1 MFKNHIKIAWRSI
14 KKDKLFTTI
23 KIGGFAVGIAACLLI
38 ALFIRN
44 EVSYDQ
50 HYEKK
55 NQIYRV
61 VMQGMFN
68 GEQVK
73 STHFQLPL
81 ADALE
86 ADFPE
91 ILKAGKVNTIE
102 IFGAGKHA
110 MHLEGEVQNNFEE
123 GFVLADQEA
132 FDILEIQ
139 LEQGN
144 TATALTNPKSIVIS
158 RTKAD
163 KYFKNGKAIGE
174 TIILDDDSAK
184 PYTVTG
190 IMKDV
195 PKNAHLNFDF
205 LLPIEDTRMSWTN
218 QNYFTY
224 VLVDEHTNIQE
235 LEKKMLSI
243 IEDYVIPAQMDRGRA
258 PDFIEVL
265 RTIEYKLQP
274 ITDIHLYSDI
284 KMADG
289 LKHGDIRFVWLFA
302 AIAGFVLLLAVIN
315 FINLSTAKSANRA
328 KEVGLRKTIGAFKH
342 NLVAQ
347 FLTESVL
354 FSIISFVLGVLLA
367 WALLPSFNTIAA
379 KTIAMPWS
387 AWWFLPVLLIASLL
401 VGAIAGLY
409 PAFYLSAFKPVNVL
423 KGSLSIGGKSAKL
436 RSGLVVFQFTT
447 SVILIIGTLIIYQQ
461 MDYILKKELGYDKEQ
476 VVVLEG
482 AGILRN
488 RMDSFKEQLLALPQV
503 KSATV
508 TNYLPVD
515 GASRNG
521 NTFRKANEGNE
532 GRGIPAQIWRVDY
545 DYIKTLGLKLNA
557 GRDFSKEF
565 ALDSINSIVINSK
578 MVQELGLA
586 DPIGKELDNNGQA
599 FTIIGVVDDF
609 HFKSLK
615 EDISSL
621 SLVIGKD
628 NGAVSI
634 KLNKGNINE
643 ALASITGVWN
653 KNVPNQAINY
663 NFLDQEFTRMHDDVQ
678 RMGKIFN
685 SFALF
690 AIFVACLGLFAL
702 SAFMVEQRKK
712 EISIRLVLG
721 APFKSIYQL
730 LTLDFMKLIL
740 ISICIA
746 IPIGWYLMNRWLQ
759 DFAYHITIGWGI
771 FLVASG
777 IALTIAII
785 TISYQSIGA
794 ALLQPL
800 KGLRSE

>member
-1 MFKNHIKIAWRSI
+1 
-14 KKDKLFTTI
+14 
-23 KIGGFAVGIAACLLI
+23 
-38 ALFIRN
+38 
-44 EVSYDQ
+44 
-50 HYEKK
+50 
-55 NQIYRV
+55 
-61 VMQGMFN
+61 
-68 GEQVK
+68 
-73 STHFQLPL
+73 
-81 ADALE
+81 
-86 ADFPE
+86 
-91 ILKAGKVNTIE
+91 
-102 IFGAGKHA
+102 
-110 MHLEGEVQNNFEE
+110 
-123 GFVLADQEA
+123 
-132 FDILEIQ
+132 
-139 LEQGN
+139 
-144 TATALTNPKSIVIS
+144 
-158 RTKAD
+158 
-163 KYFKNGKAIGE
+163 
-174 TIILDDDSAK
+174 
-184 PYTVTG
+184 
-190 IMKDV
+190 
-195 PKNAHLNFDF
+195 
-205 LLPIEDTRMSWTN
+205 
-218 QNYFTY
+218 
-224 VLVDEHTNIQE
+224 
-235 LEKKMLSI
+235 
-243 IEDYVIPAQMDRGRA
+243 
-258 PDFIEVL
+258 
-265 RTIEYKLQP
+265 
-274 ITDIHLYSDI
+274 
-284 KMADG
+284 
-289 LKHGDIRFVWLFA
+289 
-302 AIAGFVLLLAVIN
+302 
-315 FINLSTAKSANRA
+315 
-328 KEVGLRKTIGAFKH
+328 
-342 NLVAQ
+342 
-347 FLTESVL
+347 
-354 FSIISFVLGVLLA
+354 
-367 WALLPSFNTIAA
+367 
-379 KTIAMPWS
+379 
-387 AWWFLPVLLIASLL
+387 
-401 VGAIAGLY
+401 
-409 PAFYLSAFKPVNVL
+409 
-423 KGSLSIGGKSAKL
+423 
-436 RSGLVVFQFTT
+436 
-447 SVILIIGTLIIYQQ
+447 IIYQQ

-488 RMDSFKEQLLALPQV
+488 RMYSFKEQLLALPQV

-521 NTFRKANEGNE
+521 NTVRKANEGNE

-599 FTIIGVVDDF
+599 FTRIGVVDDF